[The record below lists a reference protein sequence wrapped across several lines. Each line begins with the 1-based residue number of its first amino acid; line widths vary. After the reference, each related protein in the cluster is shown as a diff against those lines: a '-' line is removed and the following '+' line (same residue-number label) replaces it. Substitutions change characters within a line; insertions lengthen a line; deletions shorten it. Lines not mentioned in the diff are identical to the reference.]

1 MALLIAHCDNEC
13 EYHSIKSK
21 YKMGVLFFY
30 WLPFSMENEL
40 NTWSQKKGKERWLTS
55 LVMFYVILVF
65 LLHERI
71 LPSIRTN

>member
-1 MALLIAHCDNEC
+1 
-13 EYHSIKSK
+13 
-21 YKMGVLFFY
+21 MGVLFFY